1 MDTDIWGRTSQ
12 CHRERYS
19 ATKKDKHRLSENLY
33 CFILTMWSGFLC
45 RVAASTESSV
55 HVTPTRA
62 REAWDSELAQAAQP
76 DTAHVQHQH
85 SHIWQGCQWLRHTDN
100 SRLYQIFIIPTLKP
114 SHVMKHSKFP
124 VYSAVLG
131 LIHSAIHPEIEITVD
146 CDYRV
151 IT

>member
-1 MDTDIWGRTSQ
+1 MRQDKPMPSWKIFS
-12 CHRERYS
+12 H
-19 ATKKDKHRLSENLY
+19 KKRQTQAFWE
-33 CFILTMWSGFLC
+33 FILFYFENVVWVLMQSG
-45 RVAASTESSV
+45 STESSV

-124 VYSAVLG
+124 VYTAVLG

-151 IT
+151 IM